1 MPARAASNPA
11 STSPRT
17 STTTAPRTSPAGLV
31 IIFSPRSAIGRS
43 GHPACQAS
51 RERGSRQGVD
61 RLGGNREAG
70 CMQVSELMLR
80 DVTLVPAGDS
90 VQDAA
95 RAIADVDSRFILVGV
110 DDRVAG
116 VLTIRDILIRLVAAG
131 LDPIATTVSQVMS
144 SSLFTCTEQED
155 AESVVERMTEHRI
168 EQMPVLDESGRLVGV
183 ITRQASETLAA
194 SRPAR

>member
-1 MPARAASNPA
+1 
-11 STSPRT
+11 
-17 STTTAPRTSPAGLV
+17 
-31 IIFSPRSAIGRS
+31 
-43 GHPACQAS
+43 
-51 RERGSRQGVD
+51 
-61 RLGGNREAG
+61 
-70 CMQVSELMLR
+70 MQVSELMLR